1 MRSDWKKINIAAFLL
16 FLIIA
21 ITGCERTIWR
31 VRSPKE
37 IESLNKV
44 IKPLPDSVLRIPEFD
59 AKHTIPVVRFS
70 SDHFSECWEYV
81 IFNNGDVLYNRK
93 LIGNMSQNDIQSLIH
108 ELNIKGLFSVTENG
122 IFYKLAGPRRMSIF
136 ELLLPPPSPL
146 LVPAP
151 VIDGGTHTIQINLK
165 GLDYYISFGAIFY
178 YVENFP
184 TCQDVQILDESINY
198 LYSIFRK
205 RGKN

>member
-1 MRSDWKKINIAAFLL
+1 MV
-16 FLIIA
+16 
-21 ITGCERTIWR
+21 ITGCERTVWR

-37 IESLNKV
+37 IESFNKV

-59 AKHTIPVVRFS
+59 GKHTIPVVRFS
-70 SDHFSECWEYV
+70 FDHFSESWEYV

-108 ELNIKGLFSVTENG
+108 ELNIKGLFGVRENG

-136 ELLLPPPSPL
+136 ELLLPSPSQLFPPVL
-146 LVPAP
+146 L
-151 VIDGGTHTIQINLK
+151 DGATHTIQIDLK
-165 GLDYYISFGAIFY
+165 GVNYYISFYAVFY

-184 TCQDVQILDESINY
+184 TCQGKGIGVKSQHSTFSLIVCSILQY
-198 LYSIFRK
+198 
-205 RGKN
+205 